1 MGRLLCLVVA
11 CAVVPASVFGQT
23 NAADDAA
30 AVARALEKV
39 APSLVRIHVVSV
51 DHQDGRELKR
61 EASGS
66 GTIITPEGHVLT
78 NHHVAGRTKNIICT
92 LPTREEIPAELVGT
106 DPLSDIAVLK
116 LKPAKPRTF
125 PTARFGDSSKLK
137 AGDRVLALGSPLA
150 LSQSVTMGI
159 VSNTEMIMP
168 GLFWPFNRMT
178 LDGEDVGSIVRWIG
192 HDAAIFGGNS
202 GGPLVNMAGEIV
214 GVNEMSMGLA
224 GAIPADIAREVA
236 TALMKEGR
244 VRRAWIGLEVQ
255 PLLKS
260 SSVQRGALVGGT
272 IEGSPAEK
280 AGFQSGDV
288 LVKLAGTDVT
298 VRFAEEIPLFNRLV
312 MALPVG
318 RAVSAVVLRNGA
330 ERTLTVTPDDR
341 EGAEAQIVEVPHLGI
356 TASNLT
362 SWAVK
367 ELRRADRSGVR
378 VRGIRPGGAAD
389 DAKPSLREDD
399 VIVSVNA
406 TVVKEV
412 SALASS
418 IEQMLRGRTEP
429 LSLLVAF
436 DRRGERLLTVLE
448 VGRPGIQ
455 DPGMEARKA
464 WVPVSVQT
472 LTPELAEKLGLE
484 GKSGVRV
491 TRVIGASKD
500 LQVGDIITAID
511 GDPVQASQPSDA
523 DMFHT
528 MVRQYKIGA
537 TVTLTT
543 FRGTQERAVKVQLAS
558 SPRLA
563 REMKK
568 YEDPI
573 FEFRVRNISE
583 TDRRGARGRRRA
595 TRGAGGSSR
604 AKVDG
609 RRLRTLATA
618 TSCWRSTASPSPTSP
633 TCRRKWNASPRRNHA
648 RSCCRCGAA
657 CGRSS
662 SRCRPEERPLKKV
675 LRVLAVVAVLLVLR
689 FDRRAGAGKSRG
701 HARGR
706 ARSGRTRSSA
716 SASR

>member
-1 MGRLLCLVVA
+1 MSLGRLVWVVVALLVWPSMGRA
-11 CAVVPASVFGQT
+11 QSP
-23 NAADDAA
+23 AADDAA

-106 DPLSDIAVLK
+106 DPLSDIAVLR
-116 LKPAKPRTF
+116 LKPAKPRVF
-125 PTARFGDSSKLK
+125 PAARFGNSATLK

-168 GLFWPFNRMT
+168 GLFWPFNQMT

-224 GAIPADIAREVA
+224 GAIPADIAQEVA
-236 TALMKEGR
+236 RAIMKEGR
-244 VRRAWIGLEVQ
+244 VRRAWVGLEVQ
-255 PLLKS
+255 PLLRS
-260 SSVQRGALVGGT
+260 SSATRGALVGGT

-280 AGFQSGDV
+280 AGFLPGDV
-288 LVKLAGTDVT
+288 LLKLGGSDVT

-312 MALPVG
+312 MQLPVG
-318 RAVSAVVLRNGA
+318 RAAEAVVLRGGA
-330 ERTLTVTPDDR
+330 EKRLSVTPSDR
-341 EGAEAQIVEVPHLGI
+341 ESVEAQIVEVADLGI
-356 TASNLT
+356 TASNVT
-362 SWAVK
+362 SWAAK
-367 ELRRADRSGVR
+367 ELRRSDRSGVR
-378 VRGIRPGGAAD
+378 IRGIRPGGPGD
-389 DAKPSLREDD
+389 DAKPALREDD
-399 VIVSVNA
+399 VIVALNNTPVKDITGLTGSV
-406 TVVKEV
+406 
-412 SALASS
+412 
-418 IEQMLRGRTEP
+418 EQLLRGRTEP
-429 LSLLVAF
+429 VTVLVAF
-436 DRRGERLLTVLE
+436 DRRAERLLTVLE
-448 VGRPGIQ
+448 VGRPGIE

-472 LTPELAEKLGLE
+472 LTPELAERIGLA

-491 TRVIGASKD
+491 TRVIGPTKD
-500 LQVGDIITAID
+500 LLVGDVITAID
-511 GDPVQASQPSDA
+511 GDPVEASQPSDA

-528 MVRQYKIGA
+528 MIRQYKIGS

-543 FRGTQERAVKVQLAS
+543 WRGTQERQVKVDLGS
-558 SPRLA
+558 SPRLP

-568 YEDPI
+568 YEDPT

-583 TDRRGARGRRRA
+583 TDRRELGVADAQRGVLVEAVRE
-595 TRGAGGSSR
+595 GGWAALAHLADGDILLAIDGEAVGDVAEVQKKMEKIAA
-604 AKVDG
+604 AK
-609 RRLRTLATA
+609 
-618 TSCWRSTASPSPTSP
+618 
-633 TCRRKWNASPRRNHA
+633 PR
-648 RSCCRCGAA
+648 
-657 CGRSS
+657 
-662 SRCRPEERPLKKV
+662 
-675 LRVLAVVAVLLVLR
+675 AVVLQVRRGVRSFFVEMLTGS
-689 FDRRAGAGKSRG
+689 DR
-701 HARGR
+701 
-706 ARSGRTRSSA
+706 
-716 SASR
+716 

>member
-1 MGRLLCLVVA
+1 MSLLVAAVVVA
-11 CAVVPASVFGQT
+11 PSHAFTQP
-23 NAADDAA
+23 NAAEDAA

-66 GTIITPEGHVLT
+66 GTIITAEGHVVT

-116 LKPAKPRTF
+116 LKPSKPRTF
-125 PTARFGDSSKLK
+125 PVARFGDSSKLK

-202 GGPLVNMAGEIV
+202 GGPLINMAGEMV

-224 GAIPADIAREVA
+224 GAIPSDIAQEVA
-236 TALMKEGR
+236 RALMKEGR

-260 SSVQRGALVGGT
+260 STTMRGALVGGT

-280 AGFQSGDV
+280 AGFVSGDV
-288 LVKLAGTDVT
+288 LVKLGASSVT

-312 MALPVG
+312 MQLPVG
-318 RAVSAVVLRNGA
+318 RPAEAVVLRNGA
-330 ERTLTVTPDDR
+330 EKTLTVTPDDR
-341 EGAEAQIVEVPHLGI
+341 ESVEAQIVEIADLGM
-356 TASNLT
+356 TASNVT
-362 SWAVK
+362 SWAAK

-378 VRGIRPGGAAD
+378 VRGIRPGGPAD

-399 VIVSVNA
+399 VIVSLNNSPIKDVA
-406 TVVKEV
+406 GLGRAV
-412 SALASS
+412 
-418 IEQMLRGRTEP
+418 EQLLRGRTEP
-429 LSLLVAF
+429 VEVLVAF
-436 DRRGERLLTVLE
+436 DRRAERLLTVAE

-472 LTPELAEKLGLE
+472 LTPELAGRLGLA
-484 GKSGVRV
+484 GKSGVRI
-491 TRVIGASKD
+491 TRVIGAVGE
-500 LQVGDIITAID
+500 LQVGDVITAID
-511 GDPVQASQPSDA
+511 GDPVPASQASDA

-528 MVRQYKIGA
+528 MIRQYKIGS

-543 FRGTQERAVKVQLAS
+543 WRDKKERPVKVALAS
-558 SPRLA
+558 SPRLP

-568 YEDPI
+568 YEDPT

-583 TDRRGARGRRRA
+583 TDRREMGVADTQRGVLVEAVRE
-595 TRGAGGSSR
+595 GGWAALAHLADGDILLAIDGEAVADVADVQKKMER
-604 AKVDG
+604 IAAAK
-609 RRLRTLATA
+609 
-618 TSCWRSTASPSPTSP
+618 PP
-633 TCRRKWNASPRRNHA
+633 
-648 RSCCRCGAA
+648 
-657 CGRSS
+657 
-662 SRCRPEERPLKKV
+662 
-675 LRVLAVVAVLLVLR
+675 AVVLQVRRGVR
-689 FDRRAGAGKSRG
+689 MFFVEMQTGSDR
-701 HARGR
+701 
-706 ARSGRTRSSA
+706 
-716 SASR
+716 